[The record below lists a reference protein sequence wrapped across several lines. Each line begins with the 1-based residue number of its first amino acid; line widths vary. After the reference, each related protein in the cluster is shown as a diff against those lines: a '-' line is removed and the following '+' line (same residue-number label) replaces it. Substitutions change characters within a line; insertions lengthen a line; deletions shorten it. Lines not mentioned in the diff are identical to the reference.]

1 MRHKERTHIKSKSAE
16 MRREPIANS
25 LQAGT
30 FVTLEVVREVPP
42 NGYFLNNGVQDI
54 LLHYSEVIGTI
65 KPGDHVEVFIFHDT
79 YDRLMATMRKPYLQ
93 LGELAKLEVVD
104 VHPRLGVFLEMGL
117 GRNLLLPIRELP
129 ERRELHPQVGDF
141 VYVTMNTDKSGR
153 LIARAA
159 REEELADK
167 CIRAPESWKNRWV
180 EATVYKPLQMGTFVV
195 CDADVLGF
203 GIIGLIPASE
213 RMRPLRMGERV
224 KARIAFVREEDGRVN
239 LSLRPLKQVGRLED
253 ADVLLQFL
261 RERPDGAMPYS
272 DATPAD
278 IIQQRFG
285 ISKSA
290 FKRALGKLMKE
301 GLIEQRE
308 NWTYLLRNRD

>member
-1 MRHKERTHIKSKSAE
+1 MRQKDRTHRKSE
-16 MRREPIANS
+16 DIHREPVVDS

-30 FVTLEVVREVPP
+30 FVTLTVAREVPP
-42 NGYFLNNGVQDI
+42 NGYFLSNGVQDI
-54 LLHYSEVIGTI
+54 LLHYSEVIGSI
-65 KPGDHVEVFIFHDT
+65 KPGDHVEVFIFYDT
-79 YDRLMATMRKPYLQ
+79 YDRLMATMRKPLLQ

-117 GRNLLLPIRELP
+117 GRNLLLPVRELP
-129 ERRELHPQVGDF
+129 ESKELRPQVGDF

-153 LIARAA
+153 LIARTA

-213 RMRPLRMGERV
+213 RVRPLRMGEKV

-239 LSLRPLKQVGRLED
+239 LSLRQLKQVGRLED

-261 RERPDGAMPYS
+261 QERPDGAMPYS

-308 NWTYLLRNRD
+308 NWTYLLRKQD